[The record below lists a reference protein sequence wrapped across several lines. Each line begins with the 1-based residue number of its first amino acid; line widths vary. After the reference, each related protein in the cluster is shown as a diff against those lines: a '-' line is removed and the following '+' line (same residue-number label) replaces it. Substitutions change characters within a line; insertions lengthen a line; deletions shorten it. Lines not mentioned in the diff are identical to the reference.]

1 VWGIFKSDQL
11 AAVRQFD
18 GLGEGESTNSMAPA
32 VFVDLDLEPRRH
44 ARLGAVFTRIAH
56 GAGPARAPARAGVLT
71 FPWPRGVVLADPAAV
86 FAQDASGRV
95 AHREVTSLA
104 GAS

>member
-1 VWGIFKSDQL
+1 
-11 AAVRQFD
+11 
-18 GLGEGESTNSMAPA
+18 MAPA
-32 VFVDLDLEPRRH
+32 VLVDLDLKPRRH
-44 ARLGAVFTRIAH
+44 ARLGAVFNRIAH
-56 GAGPARAPARAGVLT
+56 RAGRAGATARAGVLT
-71 FPWPRGVVLADPAAV
+71 FPWPRGVVLAHPAGV